1 MPSAVVSEP
10 AKQDVSEAFIGERR
24 AANPALGLPIPIAT
38 RFVWVGTMS
47 SYSAGELAAFDER
60 MPTIHAA
67 VVGHTS
73 GLFPHTTLVLRRN
86 LVIEMSSDI
95 TFEWFLRLLVQ
106 LEVAPRFRYA
116 PLCGV
121 HFHVLQWVPS
131 QGARLVGHVART
143 MANHNQGVEE
153 LVEGRLPQMMTLHL
167 IWTSSVQAQRQA
179 VDERVISLYPR
190 LSLAKALLLFSERA
204 LAVVVPS
211 Q

>member
-1 MPSAVVSEP
+1 
-10 AKQDVSEAFIGERR
+10 
-24 AANPALGLPIPIAT
+24 
-38 RFVWVGTMS
+38 
-47 SYSAGELAAFDER
+47 
-60 MPTIHAA
+60 
-67 VVGHTS
+67 
-73 GLFPHTTLVLRRN
+73 
-86 LVIEMSSDI
+86 
-95 TFEWFLRLLVQ
+95 
-106 LEVAPRFRYA
+106 
-116 PLCGV
+116 
-121 HFHVLQWVPS
+121 
-131 QGARLVGHVART
+131 

>member
-106 LEVAPRFRYA
+106 LEAPPAFAMHRSVEFTSTFCNGY
-116 PLCGV
+116 
-121 HFHVLQWVPS
+121 
-131 QGARLVGHVART
+131 LVK
-143 MANHNQGVEE
+143 E
-153 LVEGRLPQMMTLHL
+153 LVSLVMLQ
-167 IWTSSVQAQRQA
+167 
-179 VDERVISLYPR
+179 ERWPIIIRVSRSWL
-190 LSLAKALLLFSERA
+190 RA
-204 LAVVVPS
+204 AFRR
-211 Q
+211 